1 VAVYRMRSP
10 GFDRW
15 FPGRPDLSSITTLNA
30 WDPLLILSTEG
41 AVWEHQPADGAPTS
55 VPLASGWSSVCYL
68 GEAKDP
74 AAATAAIAG
83 RFGVLYSLLADQAW
97 RRYVPGRP
105 EVSNLSV
112 LYPRTA
118 VLLLITDPDG
128 AQWVFDQ

>member
-1 VAVYRMRSP
+1 
-10 GFDRW
+10 
-15 FPGRPDLSSITTLNA
+15 
-30 WDPLLILSTEG
+30 
-41 AVWEHQPADGAPTS
+41 
-55 VPLASGWSSVCYL
+55 L

-74 AAATAAIAG
+74 ASATAAIAG
-83 RFGVLYSLLADQAW
+83 RFSVLYSLLADQAW

-118 VLLLITDPDG
+118 VLLLVTDPDG